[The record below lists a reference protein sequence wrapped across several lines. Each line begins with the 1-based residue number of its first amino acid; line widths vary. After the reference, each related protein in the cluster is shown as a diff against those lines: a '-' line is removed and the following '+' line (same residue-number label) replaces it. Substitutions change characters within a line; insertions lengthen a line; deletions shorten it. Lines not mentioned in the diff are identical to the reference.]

1 MRNRF
6 YKFFVFMGAVA
17 LLGTSCKVEKD
28 VMVVIQTPYGKM
40 KAILYEETPL
50 HKKNFIELVKAG
62 RYDSTIFHRVI
73 KEFMIQGGDINM
85 KPGVKQRVD
94 YTIPPEFNEKFFH
107 KRGALSAARM
117 SDNVNPKK
125 ESNGCQFYIVH
136 GKKYEA
142 FELEDLASNANQQ
155 ALQNHFGR
163 LLQLPQFAELRS
175 RVIRLQNAGNLD
187 SIFSLIESHKPMA
200 EERFGKLTD
209 KSYSEIQQ
217 KTYAEVG
224 GAPFLDADYTVFGQV
239 VEGLEVIDFIA
250 NVQTGGMD
258 RPLEDVLITIT
269 LEEVSKEDITE
280 DYGYVYPVVEEA
292 GKSSRL

>member
-1 MRNRF
+1 MKNRF
-6 YKFFVFMGAVA
+6 SKSLILLGAVV
-17 LLGTSCKVEKD
+17 LMGPSCKVEKD
-28 VMVVIQTPYGKM
+28 VLVVIQTPYGKM

-85 KPGVKQRVD
+85 KSEVKQRVD
-94 YTIPPEFNEKFFH
+94 YTIPAEFDSSFFH

-117 SDNVNPKK
+117 DDNINPKK
-125 ESNGCQFYIVH
+125 ASNGCQFYIVH
-136 GKKYEA
+136 GKKYEV

-163 LLQLPQFAELRS
+163 CLQLPQYAELRS
-175 RVIRLQNAGNLD
+175 RVIRLQNSGNVD
-187 SIFSLIESHKPMA
+187 SIFSLMESYKIIA
-200 EERFGKLTD
+200 EDRFGKLSD
-209 KSYSEIQQ
+209 KSYSETQQ
-217 KTYAEVG
+217 KAYAEIG
-224 GAPFLDADYTVFGQV
+224 GAPFLDAEYTIFGQV

-250 NVQTGGMD
+250 NVQTGGRD
-258 RPLEDVLITIT
+258 RPLEDVLMTIT

-280 DYGYVYPVVEEA
+280 DYGYVYPIVEEV
-292 GKSSRL
+292 GKKQ